1 MSRSELA
8 GQRLLV
14 VSAHPDDAEFTSGG
28 SLARWTSEGWQVTL
42 VVCTDGSKGSQD
54 VHDDGQSLAATRRI
68 EQENAARLL
77 GIEEVV
83 WLGHPDGE
91 LAQTAA
97 LREALAY
104 LIRTHRPTR
113 LLTWDSWR
121 PYQLHP
127 DHRAAGLATIDAI
140 LAAGNPHFYPEQLRP
155 PHNTRPHR
163 VEEVYLYGVDQPD
176 VWVDITATFER
187 KMAAIECHRS
197 QVVSLR
203 DMALKM
209 SHCNRERAAG
219 HSCTYAEAFKVLHP
233 FCDT

>member
-8 GQRLLV
+8 ERRLLV
-14 VSAHPDDAEFTSGG
+14 ISAHPDDAEFTSGG
-28 SLARWTSEGWQVTL
+28 SLGRWTREGWQVTL

-54 VHDDGQSLAATRRI
+54 VNDDAQSLATTRRV
-68 EQENAARLL
+68 EQEGAARLL
-77 GIEEVV
+77 GIGEIV

-91 LAQTAA
+91 LAQALT
-97 LREALAY
+97 LREELAY
-104 LIRTHRPTR
+104 LIRKYRPNR
-113 LLTWDSWR
+113 LLTWDAWR

-127 DHRAAGLATIDAI
+127 DHRAAGLTTMDAI

-155 PHNTRPHR
+155 PLNTQPHR
-163 VEEVYLYGVDQPD
+163 VEEVYLYGADQPD
-176 VWVDITATFER
+176 VWVDISATFEQ
-187 KMAAIECHRS
+187 KMAAIEGHRS
-197 QVVSLR
+197 QVASLR

-219 HSCTYAEAFKVLHP
+219 HGYTYAEAFKVLHP